1 MSTIKAYKGFDLDWK
16 CRDYQ
21 YEVGKTYEHTGSV
34 EACEGGFHACE
45 YPLDAFGYYPPGES
59 RYAEVTQAG
68 ELARHDGE
76 DTKVASAK
84 ITIDAEID
92 IPQIVAAAVAW
103 VLAQCEPAD
112 AKHAEGDQS
121 AASSTGDWS
130 VASSTG
136 DRSAAASTGDWSA
149 ASSTGDQSGALS
161 TGYRSAASSTGD
173 QSAASSTGYQS
184 AASSTGERS
193 AAMSAGRYGRVRADK
208 DGCALFLVHRDDG
221 WNITHSWAG
230 ITGCDGIKAG
240 VWYELGA
247 DGLPQEVQP

>member
-136 DRSAAASTGDWSA
+136 ER
-149 ASSTGDQSGALS
+149 
-161 TGYRSAASSTGD
+161 
-173 QSAASSTGYQS
+173 SAASSTGYQS

-240 VWYELGA
+240 VWYELGD
-247 DGLPQEVQP
+247 DGLPQEMQP